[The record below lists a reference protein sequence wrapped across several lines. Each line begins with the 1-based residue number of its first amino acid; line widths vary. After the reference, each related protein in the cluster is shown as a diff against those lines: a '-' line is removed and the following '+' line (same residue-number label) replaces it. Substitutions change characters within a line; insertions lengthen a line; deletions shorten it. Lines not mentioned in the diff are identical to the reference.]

1 MAKKKTLEGA
11 AFFTATPTTAQGEAS
26 QAKQPAA
33 VQEDRPA
40 LQVRK
45 TGNVTTCFKMNAGLL
60 AKLKAVAY
68 WDRRTNKDVLEE
80 ALASYFDKYEA
91 VNGPIDVD
99 LPRNMA

>member
-11 AFFTATPTTAQGEAS
+11 AFFTAAPTTTKEA
-26 QAKQPAA
+26 QAKQPAPS
-33 VQEDRPA
+33 QEDRPA

-45 TGNVTTCFKMNAGLL
+45 TGSVTACFKMDAGLL

-68 WDRRTNKDVLEE
+68 WDRRTNKDVLDE
-80 ALASYFDKYEA
+80 ALAAYFEKYEKA
-91 VNGPIDVD
+91 NGPIDVD

>member
-11 AFFTATPTTAQGEAS
+11 AFFTAPTTTAKGTTAQAGIL
-26 QAKQPAA
+26 
-33 VQEDRPA
+33 EDRKA
-40 LQVRK
+40 LQVRNA
-45 TGNVTTCFKMNAGLL
+45 GSVTACFKIDAGLL

-80 ALASYFDKYEA
+80 ALGAYFSKYEA
-91 VNGPIDVD
+91 DRGPIDVE